1 MNNLS
6 TKVVLYL
13 NHINR
18 SWEQNLKKY
27 SNQSQLEKITN
38 LNQLHIT
45 LAISM
50 INKILM
56 HLN

>member
-6 TKVVLYL
+6 TKVLYL